1 MRRREL
7 FAGLG
12 AAAILGACASTPT
25 RRSAAAANP
34 LSLPPVRLSADRI
47 IKITVCTRPFR
58 AAGPR
63 LDVEQIGAKTVVH
76 NYGHGGSG
84 WSLSWGSGTIAM
96 RNALA
101 SGQRQIAVIGCGAL
115 GLTTATLLQR
125 AGAQVTIYA
134 KELPPQTRSTF
145 ATGEWTPDSRI
156 CLASQATPAFKQLWQ
171 QMARTSYLAY
181 TNLLGLPGSPVE
193 YVDNYD
199 LTDVPY
205 AQAMA
210 QEPASPIQFA
220 DDLQREL
227 IPELMTQP
235 RDLPPG
241 SHPFSV
247 PYARL
252 DTGMMFNLTAHQR
265 LLVSDFLAN
274 GGKMVITEF
283 HTPEEF
289 SRVSE
294 SVLVNC
300 TGFGARALLGDQSIT
315 PVRGQVAR
323 LIPDQAVHYGW
334 TYKNV
339 LFLPRRDGFLV
350 QDYGN
355 DSKGW
360 NDDTIAPDRAEAENA
375 VALLARVGPKQPA

>member
-7 FAGLG
+7 FAAFG
-12 AAAILGACASTPT
+12 AAAVLGACASAPT
-25 RRSAAAANP
+25 RRSALAASSAA
-34 LSLPPVRLSADRI
+34 LPPVRLSADRI

-84 WSLSWGSGTIAM
+84 WSLSWGSSTIAT

-101 SGQRQIAVIGCGAL
+101 SGQRQIGVIGCGAL
-115 GLTTATLLQR
+115 GLTSATLLQR

-145 ATGEWTPDSRI
+145 ATGTWTPDSRI

-205 AQAMA
+205 EQAMA
-210 QEPASPIQFA
+210 RQPADTIQFA
-220 DDLQREL
+220 DLQREL

-235 RDLPPG
+235 RDLAPG
-241 SHPFSV
+241 AHPFPI
-247 PYARL
+247 PYARF
-252 DTGMMFNLTAHQR
+252 DTQMMFNLTAYQR
-265 LLVSDFLAN
+265 LLGSSDFLRQWRQVGDHGVPHARRVLTCERERARQLHWVRCPGATWRSVDHPGPWP
-274 GGKMVITEF
+274 GG
-283 HTPEEF
+283 PPD
-289 SRVSE
+289 SRR
-294 SVLVNC
+294 
-300 TGFGARALLGDQSIT
+300 GRAL
-315 PVRGQVAR
+315 R
-323 LIPDQAVHYGW
+323 LE
-334 TYKNV
+334 
-339 LFLPRRDGFLV
+339 L
-350 QDYGN
+350 
-355 DSKGW
+355 
-360 NDDTIAPDRAEAENA
+360 
-375 VALLARVGPKQPA
+375 